1 MTLETS
7 EIVRILLLTALSFG
21 VAFAWMPLLLK
32 LLIRFR
38 AGKGIRPD
46 AETPVFAKMHAHK
59 SGTPTMGGILIWG
72 TVLVLAVGLSAL
84 AQALPD
90 TFVEHLNFLSRSE
103 TLLPLGALVAS
114 AIVGFVDDYFNVRGL
129 GAHGGGLRARH
140 RLLVYTV
147 IAMVG
152 AWWFRTKLDWDLL
165 HVPFIGDFNVGLWYI
180 PFFIFVIVATA
191 FSVNE
196 TDGLDGLAGGT
207 LFISFSAFAIVAFAQ
222 GRYDLSAFCGVII
235 GALLAFLWFNIYP
248 AKFFMGDTGAMSL
261 GVTLGIVA
269 MLTNSAL
276 FLPVIGLTFVLESV
290 SVIVQLAWRKAF
302 KKKLLLSAPFHHH
315 LEAIGWPEP
324 QIVMRLWVISMVTA
338 AIGIALALLDA
349 LLK

>member
-1 MTLETS
+1 MTLETV
-7 EIVRILLLTALSFG
+7 EISRVLLLAALSFG
-21 VAFAWMPLLLK
+21 VAFAWMPLLLG
-32 LLIRFR
+32 LLIRYR
-38 AGKGIRPD
+38 AGKSIRPG
-46 AETPVFAKMHAHK
+46 AETPVFAKLHAKK

-72 TVLVLAVGLSAL
+72 TVLLLAVGLSVL
-84 AQALPD
+84 SQAAPG
-90 TFVEHLNFLSRSE
+90 TFLEHLNFLSRSE

-114 AIVGFVDDYFNVRGL
+114 AVVGFVDDYFNVRGL

-140 RLLVYTV
+140 RLAIYTLIAV
-147 IAMVG
+147 IG
-152 AWWFRTKLDWDLL
+152 AWWFRAKLDWDLL
-165 HVPFIGDFNVGLWYI
+165 HVPFMGDFHVGMWYI

-207 LFISFSAFAIVAFAQ
+207 LFTSFSAFAIISFAQ
-222 GRYDLSAFCGVII
+222 GRYDLAAFCGVII
-235 GALLAFLWFNIYP
+235 GALLAFLWHNIYP

-269 MLTNSAL
+269 MLTNSAW
-276 FLPVIGLTFVLESV
+276 FLPVIGLTFVLESL
-290 SVIVQLAWRKAF
+290 SVIVQLSWKRLFKRKLF
-302 KKKLLLSAPFHHH
+302 LSSPFHHH

-349 LLK
+349 LLQ